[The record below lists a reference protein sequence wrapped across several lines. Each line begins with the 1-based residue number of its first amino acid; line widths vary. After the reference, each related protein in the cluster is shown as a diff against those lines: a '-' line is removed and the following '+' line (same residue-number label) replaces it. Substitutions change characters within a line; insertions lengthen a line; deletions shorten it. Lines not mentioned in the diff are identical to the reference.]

1 MHSSVNRENPY
12 GDDKIFD
19 ACGLF
24 GIMDVTGQCFSGHD
38 IVRGIVNMDERGN
51 GLGAGYAV
59 YGCYPEYADCYALH
73 VMYTDR
79 DSRPEVEAFLQ
90 DSFVWVHAEEVPHQ
104 PAPGIVNPP
113 LIWRYF
119 LRVETKHDVCPPADE
134 AEYVVGKVMEVNTAG
149 LGAYIYG
156 SGKNLGVFKGVGY
169 PEQMARY
176 FGLEEY
182 SGYLWT
188 AHNRFPTNS
197 PGWWGGAHPFG
208 ILDWTV
214 VHNGEISSYGANR
227 RYLEMHGYHCTMHT
241 DTEVLAY
248 AVDLLM
254 RRHNLPV
261 EMAVKVLA
269 PPLWLEI
276 DRMAPQEQVLYRTLR
291 QVYAGLLANGPFTIL
306 IARQGEMIGL
316 TDRIR
321 LRPLTAAIGDSRL
334 YMSSEE
340 AAIRL
345 ICPQPR
351 RVWMPAG
358 GEPVVGRLGVSLWS
372 DDTSVPERAT
382 YDLRVPVFA

>member
-1 MHSSVNRENPY
+1 MRSSVNQENPY

-24 GIMDVTGQCFSGHD
+24 GIMDVAGQCFSGHD

-51 GLGAGYAV
+51 GLGAGYGV
-59 YGCYPEYADCYALH
+59 YGCYPEYAECYAFH
-73 VMYTDR
+73 VMYTDP

-104 PAPGIVNPP
+104 PAPDIVNPP

-119 LRVETKHDVCPPADE
+119 LHVENKRDVCPPADE

-169 PEQMARY
+169 PEQIARY

-248 AVDLLM
+248 AADLLM

-276 DRMAPQEQVLYRTLR
+276 ERMVPRKQVLYRTLR

-306 IARQGEMIGL
+306 IARQGEMKVL
-316 TDRIR
+316 
-321 LRPLTAAIGDSRL
+321 LTASG
-334 YMSSEE
+334 
-340 AAIRL
+340 
-345 ICPQPR
+345 C
-351 RVWMPAG
+351 
-358 GEPVVGRLGVSLWS
+358 
-372 DDTSVPERAT
+372 VP
-382 YDLRVPVFA
+382 